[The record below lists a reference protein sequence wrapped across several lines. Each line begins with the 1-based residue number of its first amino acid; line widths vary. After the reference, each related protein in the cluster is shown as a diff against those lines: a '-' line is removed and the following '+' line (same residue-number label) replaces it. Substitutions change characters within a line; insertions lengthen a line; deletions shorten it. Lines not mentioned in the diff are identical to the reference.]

1 MKQTRIIALAV
12 GVAVL
17 LTIVLQ
23 NTADA
28 TFRLFVVKIT
38 MPLALMLAV
47 MLGAGFALGLVSAL
61 WVFRKTDAKP

>member
-1 MKQTRIIALAV
+1 MKQTRIIVLAV

-61 WVFRKTDAKP
+61 WFFRKTDAKP